1 MSYNNKIGVVSE
13 ELVTSVRIFINEN
26 FPPNWNSSECV
37 EEIKSIYKLGFKKY
51 FNHYMNY
58 EMKARIEDCA
68 VNLIIALRT
77 LIKFK
82 AVTFKEFNNFATIFI
97 REQIGSFNEIC
108 CELRDLVDQD
118 LVMITDAEF

>member
-1 MSYNNKIGVVSE
+1 MSYNNKIGILQE

-26 FPPNWNSSECV
+26 FHNWNNSESV
-37 EEIKSIYKLGFKKY
+37 EQIKSLYKLAFKKY
-51 FNHYMNY
+51 FNHYMNS
-58 EMKARIEDCA
+58 EMKIRVEDCA
-68 VNLIIALRT
+68 VNLITSLRT

-82 AVTFKEFNNFATIFI
+82 AVTFNEFNNFATIFI

-108 CELRDLVDQD
+108 YELRDLVDQD

>member
-26 FPPNWNSSECV
+26 FHNWNNSESV

-82 AVTFKEFNNFATIFI
+82 AVTFNEFNNFATIFI